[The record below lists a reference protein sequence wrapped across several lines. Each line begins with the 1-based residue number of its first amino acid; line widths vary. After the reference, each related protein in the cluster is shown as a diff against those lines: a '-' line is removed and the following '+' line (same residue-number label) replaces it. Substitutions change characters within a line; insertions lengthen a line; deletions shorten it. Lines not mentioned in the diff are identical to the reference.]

1 MTQEKDSFAPSIVC
15 STSVQQTPPSVF
27 EITCDLPKL
36 ATDYCQYIHFISKSS
51 TQTPYRLFRF
61 SSFPTPVFAKW
72 NIAINISL
80 FPSHCITKQK
90 QREKLLTEMEM
101 ERGEAFHGYQR
112 FPKSNSGK
120 PRNLC
125 LFISFINSTISL
137 LFPVC
142 WFFLFSFLWSIQDF

>member
-1 MTQEKDSFAPSIVC
+1 MTQERDSFAPSIVC
-15 STSVQQTPPSVF
+15 STSVQQTPPSVL
-27 EITCDLPKL
+27 EITTCDFPKL
-36 ATDYCQYIHFISKSS
+36 ATDYCRYIHFISKSS
-51 TQTPYRLFRF
+51 TQSRLFRF

-80 FPSHCITKQK
+80 FPSHCLTKQE
-90 QREKLLTEMEM
+90 QREKLLREM

-112 FPKSNSGK
+112 FPKSDSGK

-142 WFFLFSFLWSIQDF
+142 